1 MICTDCKGSCNSN
14 YHTTTTRITS
24 LHRGK
29 IPTTRITSL
38 HRGKIPTT
46 RITSLHRGKIPSNWL
61 TVRTNATYSNVGK
74 NNPVVRGG
82 LGP

>member
-1 MICTDCKGSCNSN
+1 MVN

-24 LHRGK
+24 LHRG
-29 IPTTRITSL
+29 T
-38 HRGKIPTT
+38 
-46 RITSLHRGKIPSNWL
+46 IPSNWL